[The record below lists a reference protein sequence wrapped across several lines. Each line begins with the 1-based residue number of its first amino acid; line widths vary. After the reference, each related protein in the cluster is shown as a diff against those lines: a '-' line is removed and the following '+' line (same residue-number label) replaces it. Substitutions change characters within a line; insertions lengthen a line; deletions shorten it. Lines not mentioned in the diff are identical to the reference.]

1 MYRMQRQPFP
11 SLENQTFQK
20 LKDNL
25 DKFFAKV
32 DRITSELI
40 EGVEPKRAKE
50 IAKELHMIRRE
61 TTKKLIAEELA
72 ADDSFV
78 IFQRQLHT
86 AQQMVNETLRKSV
99 P

>member
-1 MYRMQRQPFP
+1 
-11 SLENQTFQK
+11 
-20 LKDNL
+20 
-25 DKFFAKV
+25 
-32 DRITSELI
+32 
-40 EGVEPKRAKE
+40 
-50 IAKELHMIRRE
+50 MIRRE